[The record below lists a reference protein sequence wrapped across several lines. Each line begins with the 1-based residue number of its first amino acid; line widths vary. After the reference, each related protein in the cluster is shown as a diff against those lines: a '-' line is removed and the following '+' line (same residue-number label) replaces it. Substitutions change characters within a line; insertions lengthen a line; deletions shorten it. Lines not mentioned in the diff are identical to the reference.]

1 MAANRRSWKKGRV
14 NGIGDAC
21 GCEGCG
27 GYIWTEVLSNRQA
40 RLNVP
45 APTATLYYRLY
56 PKPGSC
62 PSSHRA
68 FDSLSAFR
76 LYNAAPFTFEYPFPR
91 HGRVPAD

>member
-1 MAANRRSWKKGRV
+1 M
-14 NGIGDAC
+14 DARAVVVIY
-21 GCEGCG
+21 GL
-27 GYIWTEVLSNRQA
+27 EVLSNRQA

-68 FDSLSAFR
+68 FDSLSALR
-76 LYNAAPFTFEYPFPR
+76 LYNATYFAFQYPLPR
-91 HGRVPAD
+91 QSTVPAG